1 MSLALIDGISAAFN
15 FNTSVFTT
23 DLNTANATNGSYPSN
38 SSGGN
43 FSNGSNWTCTAAY
56 ASFDFTQELLDRTTF
71 CTGGWK
77 GRFAALKDMIG
88 RLDMF
93 ASKGSP
99 ISNPSYMFGTA
110 LGVPML
116 ATIDSGCT
124 ITALIKQSRR
134 HIGLRA
140 AANSEDSM
148 EFAQDG
154 TYLAPVIVWA

>member
-1 MSLALIDGISAAFN
+1 MALSLIDGISAAFN
-15 FNTSVFTT
+15 FNTSVLSA
-23 DLNTANATNGSYPSN
+23 DLTAANVAGGSYPTST
-38 SSGGN
+38 GGN
-43 FSNGSNWTCTAAY
+43 FSNGSSWTCTAAY
-56 ASFDFTQELLDRTTF
+56 ASFNFSQDLLDRTTF

-77 GRFAALKDMIG
+77 GRFAALKDLTG

-99 ISNPSYMFGTA
+99 ISNPTYMFGTA

-124 ITALIKQSRR
+124 ITALIKESRR
-134 HIGLRA
+134 ALGIRA

-154 TYLAPVIVWA
+154 TYLAPSVTWA

>member
-1 MSLALIDGISAAFN
+1 MSLGLIDGISAAFN
-15 FNTSVFTT
+15 FNTSVFAA
-23 DLNTANATNGSYPSN
+23 DLTAANVAGGAYPSN
-38 SSGGN
+38 SGGN
-43 FSNGSNWTCTAAY
+43 FSNGSTWNCTAAY
-56 ASFDFTQELLDRTTF
+56 ASFNFSQDLLDRTTF

-77 GRFAALKDMIG
+77 GRFSALKDLTG

-99 ISNPSYMFGTA
+99 ISNPGYMFGTP

-116 ATIDSGCT
+116 ATIDAGCS
-124 ITALIKQSRR
+124 ISALIKQSRR
-134 HIGLRA
+134 SIGLRA
-140 AANSEDSM
+140 AANSEDSL